1 MKEASI
7 KLNQKNLIFNSKLS
21 EKIEKPNAE
30 FYQEKWT
37 SSLFRCFLMSK
48 NKFLDDKSKFLW
60 VYKSL
65 ANRSGSLLNKNK
77 KLIKLLHKIH
87 PRTK

>member
-30 FYQEKWT
+30 FYQEK
-37 SSLFRCFLMSK
+37 
-48 NKFLDDKSKFLW
+48 
-60 VYKSL
+60 
-65 ANRSGSLLNKNK
+65 
-77 KLIKLLHKIH
+77 
-87 PRTK
+87 